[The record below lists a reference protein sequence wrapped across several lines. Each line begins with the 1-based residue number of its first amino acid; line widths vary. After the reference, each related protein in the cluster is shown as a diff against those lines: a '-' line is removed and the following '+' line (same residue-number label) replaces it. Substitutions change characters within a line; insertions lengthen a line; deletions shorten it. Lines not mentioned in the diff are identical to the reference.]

1 MSKQVLTNDSEARI
15 IELETRM
22 AFLEDTVDQ
31 LNEHVS
37 NLSQQFSV
45 AQHAL
50 QMMHQKLQH
59 LDPSQS
65 LLKDLSD
72 ETPPPHY

>member
-1 MSKQVLTNDSEARI
+1 MSKQVPTNESEARI

-37 NLSQQFSV
+37 NVSRQFSV
-45 AQHAL
+45 AQQAL
-50 QMMHQKLQH
+50 QMMHLKLQH